1 MQLNAN
7 VTATFDEAM
16 DPLTIIGSNF
26 ILTQGASTIAAG
38 VSYGGTV
45 ATLNPS
51 ADLLPNTSYTATVTS
66 GVTDLAANALAVP
79 YTWTFQT
86 GTGVAL
92 GPAPVNL
99 GTAGNYVILSESGIS
114 TVPTSVVTGNIG
126 VSPIASTA
134 ITGFSLMLDPS
145 GQFSTSTQIVGKAYG
160 ASYASPTPANLTVAI
175 GNMGTAY
182 TDAAGRPLPDFVA
195 LGAGELGGLTLVPGL
210 YNWSTGVQISTDVTL
225 AGGPSDVWILQ
236 IAGGI
241 TESANIQVHLS
252 GGALPKN
259 VFWQTAGVV
268 VMNQGAH
275 MEGVVLAAS
284 QITLA
289 TGATVNGRLFSQ
301 TAVTL
306 AGSTVTQPLP

>member
-1 MQLNAN
+1 MPLNAN

-16 DPLTIIGSNF
+16 DPATIIGANF
-26 ILTQGASTIAAG
+26 NLMQGANSIAAG
-38 VSYGGTV
+38 VSYSGTV

-51 ADLLPNTSYTATVTS
+51 ADLSPNTSYTAVVTT
-66 GVTDLAANALAVP
+66 GATDVAGNAVVVP
-79 YTWTFQT
+79 YSWTFQT
-86 GTGVAL
+86 GTGLAL

-99 GTAGNYVILSESGIS
+99 GTAANYVILSESGIS
-114 TVPTSVVTGNIG
+114 TAPASVVTGNIG

-134 ITGFSLMLDPS
+134 ITGFSLMLDAS
-145 GQFSTSTQIVGKAYG
+145 GQFATSSQIVGRVYG

-182 TDAAGRPLPDFVA
+182 TDAAGRLLPDFIA
-195 LGAGELGGLTLVPGL
+195 LGAGELGGLTLAPGL

-225 AGGPSDVWILQ
+225 DGGPSDVWILQ

-241 TESANIQVHLS
+241 TESSNIQVHLT

-268 VMNQGAH
+268 VLNPGAH
-275 MEGVVLAAS
+275 MEGVVLAAN